1 MFLDAVNQFT
11 SDGGD
16 ESTEPIATFDSV
28 AVLAPRGRFTIE
40 LYNSF
45 LKLAGPVNTFLSF
58 FHLAACS
65 SHPIHHT
72 QPSVG

>member
-1 MFLDAVNQFT
+1 MNQFT

-40 LYNSF
+40 LFNSF
-45 LKLAGPVNTFLSF
+45 LKLGGPVRPGRRPPRGTTPPRTCFT
-58 FHLAACS
+58 ARS
-65 SHPIHHT
+65 SSLIV
-72 QPSVG
+72 SS